1 MKVIDL
7 IHSRGNYAF
16 VPSEKDSF
24 DVGEIQPD
32 KKIKGWW
39 DYKALRIYE
48 IQTDADKAHLDRSV
62 EKARRFKAALTIV
75 TNNSKV
81 EEEIIKHVNGKF
93 DCLNIGK
100 EN

>member
-1 MKVIDL
+1 M
-7 IHSRGNYAF
+7 
-16 VPSEKDSF
+16 PSEKDGF

-62 EKARRFKAALTIV
+62 E
-75 TNNSKV
+75 
-81 EEEIIKHVNGKF
+81 
-93 DCLNIGK
+93 
-100 EN
+100 